1 MIDSTLLLLIV
12 VAIALDVIYI
22 AGRRRAKHAAPAA
35 DRSTT
40 PRPEP
45 IRRTVSLDT
54 VLFILVALVF
64 LGTRLSALD
73 RWPIYFF
80 TDEAINAVRA
90 AEFLS
95 NGLREGHGVFLPTYF
110 QNEQYLSLSISVYA
124 QVIPTAL
131 FGFSVFVTRAVV
143 VLITLSG
150 TLAVGLILRDIFK
163 LRFWWIGL
171 LLLSITPAWFLHTRT
186 AFEHPLWVAFY
197 TWCLYFYLRYRT
209 GQPRHLITAIIFG
222 ALSFYSYNGGQL
234 GVVLTGL
241 LLLITDARYHW
252 RTLRAS
258 PNLLIATAGT
268 LIIAVLPYLRFYL
281 QHADETV
288 QHLRLLDSY
297 WTQPLP
303 LSEKLG
309 RLIQEYW
316 NGLRPDYWF
325 APDNGRDLIRHQM
338 KGYAQLPVF
347 TLPFFVLGLGLTLK
361 RFRAPS
367 SRAVLIALL
376 VAPVGGVLVAANILR
391 DLVFVISATLLT
403 SIGLIAVLEWIT
415 KRFRLSRRT
424 AAEARSPSASPAQRA
439 GYDGAYRT
447 VALSSCAILTIIN
460 GVMLYDATVNGPTWY
475 DAYGLS
481 GLQYGGQAVFE
492 EARNYL
498 NAHPAAEVWIAPT
511 WMNGPDA
518 IKQFFAPDDPRI
530 KFFDLDAVLHQPY
543 TIDSLLLVLT
553 RDDYQR
559 ALDSGIFTTTAI
571 ERTLLYPD
579 HTPGFYFVRLA
590 YAPQAPAIWAAE
602 REARS
607 RLVADTAVIAG
618 QTVTVTHSP
627 IDVGPIQNVFDG
639 DPQTLIRTAAV
650 NPAVIEIEFSPPRTL
665 SGVRVTTGSMDVAL
679 TAEISIGGAARP
691 GRYSGAFTDLP
702 PDPTVELDFDQP
714 YAVTRLRLEIKH
726 SRANDRANLHVR
738 EIEFK

>member
-1 MIDSTLLLLIV
+1 MIDSTFLLLIV
-12 VAIALDVIYI
+12 IAIALDAIYI
-22 AGRRRAKHAAPAA
+22 VYRRRAKRAVPAGPQSAPS
-35 DRSTT
+35 R
-40 PRPEP
+40 RGP
-45 IRRTVSLDT
+45 IRRRLSLDT
-54 VLFILVALVF
+54 VLFISAALVF
-64 LGTRLSALD
+64 LVTRLIALD

-95 NGLREGHGVFLPTYF
+95 NGLRDGHGVFLPTYF
-110 QNEQYLSLSISVYA
+110 QNEQYLSLSTSVYA

-150 TLAVGLILRDIFK
+150 TLAVGLILRDMFK
-163 LRFWWIGL
+163 LRFWWIGP

-197 TWCLYFYLRYRT
+197 AWFLYFYLRYRT
-209 GQPRHLITAIIFG
+209 QQPRHLITAIIFG

-241 LLLITDARYHW
+241 LLLIIDARYHW

-258 PNLLIATAGT
+258 PKLLIAAAST
-268 LIIAVLPYLRFYL
+268 LVIAALPYLRFTL
-281 QHADETV
+281 QHAAETV

-303 LSEKLG
+303 LSEKLS

-325 APDNGRDLIRHQM
+325 APDNSRDLIRHQM

-347 TLPFFVLGLGLTLK
+347 TLPFFVVGLGLTLK
-361 RFRAPS
+361 RFRLPS
-367 SRAVLIALL
+367 SRVVLLALL
-376 VAPVGGVLVAANILR
+376 LAPVGGVLVAANILR
-391 DLVFVISATLLT
+391 DLVFVIPAALLT
-403 SIGLIAVLEWIT
+403 SIGLIAVLDWMT
-415 KRFRLSRRT
+415 KRFT
-424 AAEARSPSASPAQRA
+424 YRA
-439 GYDGAYRT
+439 

-481 GLQYGGQAVFE
+481 GLQYGGQAVLE

-498 NAHPAAEVWIAPT
+498 NAHPDAEVWIAPT

-530 KFFDLDAVLHQPY
+530 QFFDLDAVLHQPY

-559 ALDSGIFTTTAI
+559 AIDSGVLTTTAI
-571 ERTLLYPD
+571 ERTLPYPD

-590 YAPQAPAIWAAE
+590 YSPQAPAIWAAE

-607 RLVADTAVIAG
+607 RLVADTVMMAG
-618 QTVTVTHSP
+618 QPVTVTHSP
-627 IDVGPIQNVFDG
+627 IDIGSIQNVFDG

-665 SGVRVTTGSMDVAL
+665 SGVRVTAGSTDVVL
-679 TAEISIGGAARP
+679 TAEVSIGGDARP
-691 GRYSGAFTDLP
+691 GRYSGTFTELP
-702 PDPTVELDFDQP
+702 PDLTVELDFDQP
-714 YAVTRLRLEIKH
+714 YAVTRLRLEIKDPH
-726 SRANDRANLHVR
+726 ANERANIHVR

>member
-1 MIDSTLLLLIV
+1 LIDSTFLLLIAA
-12 VAIALDVIYI
+12 AIALDVIYLV
-22 AGRRRAKHAAPAA
+22 ARRRAKRAGLASPPSAPPP
-35 DRSTT
+35 SHS
-40 PRPEP
+40 
-45 IRRTVSLDT
+45 RRWSLSLDT
-54 VLFILVALVF
+54 GLFVAAALVF
-64 LGTRLSALD
+64 LITRLVALD

-95 NGLREGHGVFLPTYF
+95 NGLRDGHGVFLPTYF
-110 QNEQYLSLSISVYA
+110 QNEQYISLSTSVYA
-124 QVIPTAL
+124 QAIPTAL

-150 TLAVGLILRDIFK
+150 TLAVGLILRDMFK
-163 LRFWWIGL
+163 LRFWWIGP

-197 TWCLYFYLRYRT
+197 AWFLYFYLRYRT
-209 GQPRHLITAIIFG
+209 GQPRHLITAIVFG

-241 LLLITDARYHW
+241 LLLIVDARYHW

-258 PNLLIATAGT
+258 PKLLIAAAGT
-268 LIIAVLPYLRFYL
+268 VIIAILPYLRFTL

-325 APDNGRDLIRHQM
+325 APDSSRDLIRHQM
-338 KGYAQLPVF
+338 KGYAQLPIF

-361 RFRAPS
+361 NFRLPS
-367 SRAVLIALL
+367 SRVVLIALL

-391 DLVFVISATLLT
+391 DLVFVIPATLLT
-403 SIGLIAVLEWIT
+403 SIGLIAMLEWLT
-415 KRFRLSRRT
+415 KRFT
-424 AAEARSPSASPAQRA
+424 YRA
-439 GYDGAYRT
+439 
-447 VALSSCAILTIIN
+447 VALSSFALITLIS

-475 DAYGLS
+475 DDYGLT

-492 EARNYL
+492 EAQNYL
-498 NAHPAAEVWIAPT
+498 DTHPGAEVWIAPT

-518 IKQFFAPDDPRI
+518 IKQFFAPADPRI
-530 KFFDLDAVLHQPY
+530 EYFDLDAVLHQPY
-543 TIDSLLLVLT
+543 AIDSLLMVLT

-559 ALDSGIFTTTAI
+559 AIDSGIFTTTAI
-571 ERTLLYPD
+571 ERTLPYPD

-590 YAPQAPAIWAAE
+590 YSPQATAIWAAE

-618 QTVTVTHSP
+618 QAVTVTHSP

-639 DPQTLIRTAAV
+639 DPQTLIRTADV

-665 SGVRVTTGSMDVAL
+665 SGVRVTTGSMDDVTL
-679 TAEISIGGAARP
+679 TAEVSIGGGARP
-691 GRYSGAFTDLP
+691 GRYSGTFTELP

-714 YAVTRLRLEIKH
+714 YAVTRLWLEIKDP
-726 SRANDRANLHVR
+726 RATDRANIHVR